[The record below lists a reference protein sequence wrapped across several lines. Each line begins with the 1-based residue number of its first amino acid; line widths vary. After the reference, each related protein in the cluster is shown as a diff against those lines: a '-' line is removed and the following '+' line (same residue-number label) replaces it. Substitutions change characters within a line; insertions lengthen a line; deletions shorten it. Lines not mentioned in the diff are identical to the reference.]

1 MMLLDAL
8 FIVTFS
14 TGPAW
19 TAGKAPGEQPAFAE
33 HGANLQ
39 RLRRE
44 GRIALGGRYADK
56 GMIVARFADEAAARG
71 ELAADPG
78 VKAGT
83 FTFELAELRPFF
95 EGCLGAGPASGA
107 PEPGPAASGTG
118 APAPPPAVPIP
129 SVALPTTLARVLT
142 DYERAWQAKD
152 AAGLA
157 DLFAPDGFVLAGG
170 TPPVR
175 GRDAIARHYTGKGGP
190 LALRALAYATNG
202 DAGYIIGGYSQV
214 SGEPD
219 VGKFTLTLRKGDAG
233 RWLIMSDMDNGNT
246 RR

>member
-1 MMLLDAL
+1 MLLLDAL

-19 TAGKAPGEQPAFAE
+19 TAGKPPGEQPAFRE

-44 GRIALGGRYADK
+44 GRIALGGRYANK
-56 GMIVARFADEAAARG
+56 GMIVARFPTEAAARQ
-71 ELAADPG
+71 ELGADPG

-83 FTFELAELRPFF
+83 FTFDLAELRPFF
-95 EGCLGAGPASGA
+95 EGCL
-107 PEPGPAASGTG
+107 ETPAAAAASLAA
-118 APAPPPAVPIP
+118 APAAEPLP
-129 SVALPTTLARVLT
+129 SVTLPAALSRVLT
-142 DYERAWQAKD
+142 DYEKAWTAKD

-157 DLFAPDGFVLAGG
+157 ALFAEDGFVLAGG

-175 GRDAIARHYTGKGGP
+175 GRAAIARHYTGKGGP
-190 LALRALAYATNG
+190 LALRALAYATSG
-202 DAGYIIGGYSQV
+202 PTGYIIGAYGLAR
-214 SGEPD
+214 GEPD
-219 VGKFTLTLRKGDAG
+219 VGKFTLTVRMDDEG
-233 RWLIMSDMDNGNT
+233 RWLIVSDMDNGNA

>member
-1 MMLLDAL
+1 MLLLDAL

-19 TAGKAPGEQPAFAE
+19 AKDKPPAEQPAFQE

-44 GRIALGGRYADK
+44 GRVPLGGRYADK
-56 GMIVARFADEAAARG
+56 GMIVARFADEAAARR
-71 ELAADPG
+71 ELSADPG

-83 FTFELAELRPFF
+83 FTFEVAELRPFF
-95 EGCLGAGPASGA
+95 EGCLES
-107 PEPGPAASGTG
+107 PAAPTASAGT
-118 APAPPPAVPIP
+118 PAIEPLP
-129 SVALPTTLARVLT
+129 SVTLPAGLARVLT
-142 DYERAWQAKD
+142 DYEKAWGAKD

-157 DLFAPDGFVLAGG
+157 ALFTEDGFVLAGG

-175 GRDAIARHYTGKGGP
+175 GRANIERHYTGKGGP
-190 LALRALAYATNG
+190 LALRALDYTTEG
-202 DAGYIIGGYSQV
+202 VTGYIIGAYGTAA
-214 SGEPD
+214 GGPD
-219 VGKFTLTLRKGDAG
+219 VGKFTLTLRKRADG
-233 RWLIMSDMDNGNT
+233 RWLIVSDMDNGNA

>member
-1 MMLLDAL
+1 MLLLDAL

-19 TAGKAPGEQPAFAE
+19 TAGKPPGEQPMFRE

-44 GRIALGGRYADK
+44 GRIALGARYADK
-56 GMIVARFADEAAARG
+56 GMIVARFPTEEAARR
-71 ELAADPG
+71 ELGADPG
-78 VKAGT
+78 VKSGI

-95 EGCLGAGPASGA
+95 EGCLDTPTPA
-107 PEPGPAASGTG
+107 PAAGASPAAGTA
-118 APAPPPAVPIP
+118 APAGAVAEPLP
-129 SVALPTTLARVLT
+129 SVTLPAPLARVLT
-142 DYERAWQAKD
+142 DYERAWAAKD

-157 DLFAPDGFVLAGG
+157 ALFAEDGFVLAGG

-175 GRDAIARHYTGKGGP
+175 GRAAIQRHYAGKGGP
-190 LALRALAYATNG
+190 LSLRALAYATSG
-202 DAGYIIGGYSQV
+202 PTGYIVGAYGSAR
-214 SGEPD
+214 GEPD
-219 VGKFTLTLRKGDAG
+219 TGKFTLTLRRDGE
-233 RWLIMSDMDNGNT
+233 RWLIVSDMDNGNA